1 MPDNTQKT
9 EAFNA
14 LEYPE
19 GVKKVSKE
27 MLPFLPEDEKVRELF
42 MNDVLQWLIQW

>member
-1 MPDNTQKT
+1 MAENTQNN
-9 EAFNA
+9 EVYNA

-19 GVKKVSKE
+19 GVKRASQE
-27 MLPFLPEDEKVRELF
+27 MLPFLPEDETVRDLF